1 MRKPARRTLPRPVDN
16 VQHGKGREP
25 GPGKREPGPGEPAP
39 ELACPECGEKL
50 VHAHTEIAS
59 GAFRTQAASMPQ
71 IPIHYYDCPEC
82 RTCWKFGT
90 RLLPDPVRQLARDL
104 QG

>member
-1 MRKPARRTLPRPVDN
+1 VDN
-16 VQHGKGREP
+16 ARDKDDRETATGNREP
-25 GPGKREPGPGEPAP
+25 GHGERVPDLDCPDCGEP
-39 ELACPECGEKL
+39 L
-50 VHAHTEIAS
+50 VHVSTEISS

-90 RLLPDPVRQLARDL
+90 RLLPDPVRQIVS
-104 QG
+104 GVP

>member
-1 MRKPARRTLPRPVDN
+1 MSSQAEDFNRETG
-16 VQHGKGREP
+16 HGERVP
-25 GPGKREPGPGEPAP
+25 DA
-39 ELACPECGEKL
+39 ACPDCGEAL
-50 VHAHTEIAS
+50 VHVHTEISS

-90 RLLPDPVRQLARDL
+90 RLLPDPVRQIVSGAP
-104 QG
+104 

>member
-1 MRKPARRTLPRPVDN
+1 VDSSRDGKDDREPATGN
-16 VQHGKGREP
+16 REP
-25 GPGKREPGPGEPAP
+25 GHGERVP
-39 ELACPECGEKL
+39 ELACPECGETL
-50 VHAHTEIAS
+50 VHVSTEVSS